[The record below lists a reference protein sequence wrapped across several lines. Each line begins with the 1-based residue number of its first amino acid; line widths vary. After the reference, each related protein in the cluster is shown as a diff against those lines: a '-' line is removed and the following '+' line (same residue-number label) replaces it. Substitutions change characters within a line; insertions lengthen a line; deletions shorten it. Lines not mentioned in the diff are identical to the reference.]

1 LKRNT
6 EVRTLKS
13 IFIDYKRAN
22 GALTENINIFFDRLD
37 DLVLA
42 AIPPKHFYNANEFGL
57 FQGMENNNLRI
68 EEAYRNQ
75 VKVKN
80 AHNLQWIAIIEC
92 IFAIESTCLSLV
104 IFFWKAYTT
113 TMVSK

>member
-22 GALTENINIFFDRLD
+22 GASTENINIFFDRLD
-37 DLVLA
+37 DPVLA
-42 AIPPKHFYNANEFGL
+42 AIPPEHFYNADKFGL
-57 FQGMENNNLRI
+57 FQGVEDNSLRI
-68 EEAYRNQ
+68 EEAYQKQ

-80 AHNLQWIAIIEC
+80 AHNLQ
-92 IFAIESTCLSLV
+92 
-104 IFFWKAYTT
+104 
-113 TMVSK
+113 